1 VNTEAH
7 ANGREPVLEL
17 RALSKSFGGLRAVR
31 DVTLK
36 IMPGDRKAIIGPNG
50 AGKTTLFN
58 LITGIFPATSGQVV
72 LFGQDVT
79 RWPSHRRTALGMART
94 FQITSLFPK
103 LTVLD
108 NVLLAIQGLRRS
120 KFVMW
125 RFLSSYRDFYDR
137 AHGLLERARFLDRKD
152 TEVRYLSH
160 GEQRQLEIIL
170 GLASDPKILLLDE
183 PAAGLSSGESSE
195 MIRFLAHLDRNLAIL
210 LIEHDMDVVFD
221 VAEHISVLH
230 FGEILEAGAA
240 LLGRNGVGK
249 TTLVNS
255 IVGFNRPRRGKVLFK
270 GTDITEVSSFETVR
284 SGMGLVPQ
292 GRRVFPTLSVEE
304 NLMVAERSVDR
315 RGWNM
320 ERVYA
325 LFPRLR
331 ERRSQ
336 RARTLSGGEQQ
347 MLAIGRGLMTNP
359 DCLIMD
365 EPSEGLAPIIIQG
378 LWQAIARLKEEGHS
392 ILLVEQNASLAL
404 QLVDYVHVMSK
415 GQVVYSARPE
425 ELRAND
431 EIKSR
436 YLGI

>member
-1 VNTEAH
+1 MNSEAH
-7 ANGREPVLEL
+7 ANGCEPVLEL

-137 AHGLLERARFLDRKD
+137 AHGLLERARFIDRKD

-240 LLGRNGVGK
+240 EQ
-249 TTLVNS
+249 
-255 IVGFNRPRRGKVLFK
+255 I
-270 GTDITEVSSFETVR
+270 
-284 SGMGLVPQ
+284 
-292 GRRVFPTLSVEE
+292 
-304 NLMVAERSVDR
+304 
-315 RGWNM
+315 
-320 ERVYA
+320 
-325 LFPRLR
+325 
-331 ERRSQ
+331 RRS
-336 RARTLSGGEQQ
+336 EKVQQ
-347 MLAIGRGLMTNP
+347 
-359 DCLIMD
+359 
-365 EPSEGLAPIIIQG
+365 
-378 LWQAIARLKEEGHS
+378 
-392 ILLVEQNASLAL
+392 V
-404 QLVDYVHVMSK
+404 
-415 GQVVYSARPE
+415 
-425 ELRAND
+425 
-431 EIKSR
+431 
-436 YLGI
+436 YLGTA

>member
-1 VNTEAH
+1 VNSEAH
-7 ANGREPVLEL
+7 ANGCEPVLEL

-137 AHGLLERARFLDRKD
+137 AHGLLERARFIDRKD

-240 LLGRNGVGK
+240 EQ
-249 TTLVNS
+249 
-255 IVGFNRPRRGKVLFK
+255 I
-270 GTDITEVSSFETVR
+270 
-284 SGMGLVPQ
+284 
-292 GRRVFPTLSVEE
+292 
-304 NLMVAERSVDR
+304 
-315 RGWNM
+315 
-320 ERVYA
+320 
-325 LFPRLR
+325 
-331 ERRSQ
+331 RRS
-336 RARTLSGGEQQ
+336 EKVQQ
-347 MLAIGRGLMTNP
+347 
-359 DCLIMD
+359 
-365 EPSEGLAPIIIQG
+365 
-378 LWQAIARLKEEGHS
+378 
-392 ILLVEQNASLAL
+392 V
-404 QLVDYVHVMSK
+404 
-415 GQVVYSARPE
+415 
-425 ELRAND
+425 
-431 EIKSR
+431 
-436 YLGI
+436 YLGTA

>member
-1 VNTEAH
+1 VNTQAH

-108 NVLLAIQGLRRS
+108 NVLLAIQGLRPS

-230 FGEILEAGAA
+230 FGEVLEAGAA
-240 LLGRNGVGK
+240 EQ
-249 TTLVNS
+249 
-255 IVGFNRPRRGKVLFK
+255 I
-270 GTDITEVSSFETVR
+270 
-284 SGMGLVPQ
+284 
-292 GRRVFPTLSVEE
+292 
-304 NLMVAERSVDR
+304 
-315 RGWNM
+315 
-320 ERVYA
+320 
-325 LFPRLR
+325 
-331 ERRSQ
+331 RRS
-336 RARTLSGGEQQ
+336 EKVQQ
-347 MLAIGRGLMTNP
+347 
-359 DCLIMD
+359 
-365 EPSEGLAPIIIQG
+365 
-378 LWQAIARLKEEGHS
+378 
-392 ILLVEQNASLAL
+392 V
-404 QLVDYVHVMSK
+404 
-415 GQVVYSARPE
+415 
-425 ELRAND
+425 
-431 EIKSR
+431 
-436 YLGI
+436 YLGTA